1 MSDFDDSRASE
12 PRENF
17 DPREHLAHL
26 LVVRVFD
33 EVSPVITPY
42 CKTGFVERNGR
53 TYPNNAVRCAIAD
66 IDEVNEDDGQPG
78 KIYPQV
84 MIFTGLLVSDLKKD
98 VGRKILIMWDKKD
111 RSDKSSPYTITEMK
125 SNDRA
130 LAAGRA
136 FFARHPEFDQL
147 PPPPPWR
154 FDEPKPQAQQQANGY
169 TGGIGAQNWGQ
180 HDRSYGEDQPKAQGG
195 SFLDQ
200 AQTTNH
206 WGEPQTD
213 EIPF

>member
-17 DPREHLAHL
+17 DPREHLGHL

-42 CKTGFVERNGR
+42 CKTGYVERNGR

-66 IDEVNEDDGQPG
+66 IDELDEAGQPG

-84 MIFTGLLVSDLKKD
+84 MIFTGLMVADLKKD

-111 RSDKSSPYTITEMK
+111 RTDKSSPYTITEMK
-125 SNDRA
+125 TNDRA

-136 FFARHPEFDQL
+136 FLARHPEFDEL

-154 FDEPKPQAQQQANGY
+154 FDEPKPQQQQTNGY
-169 TGGIGAQNWGQ
+169 TGGQGAQNWGQ
-180 HDRSYGEDQPKAQGG
+180 HDRSYDERPASGG

-200 AQTTNH
+200 AQATNH
-206 WGEPQTD
+206 WGQQQAE
-213 EIPF
+213 EAPF